1 MSYAPRIPIRPLTDL
16 EWHALLPYVLR
27 RSPQGRQIGDLRARM
42 NAIFRLT
49 ATDAPWKHGEAP
61 RITADSLAR
70 YYRRLTHAGL
80 WERLLQAL
88 HDAAPSHPL
97 RAIEALICRA
107 ARRAHRLRGLR
118 LLVLARRLGF
128 RRALNGPPWLLP
140 HPDLSESLLEAGPPA
155 PHLRK
160 PWLRV
165 LKALVGRRSIPRAV
179 RRAWV

>member
-1 MSYAPRIPIRPLTDL
+1 MSYASRIPIRPLSDL

-42 NAIFRLT
+42 NALFRLT
-49 ATDAPWKHGEAP
+49 ATDAPWKH
-61 RITADSLAR
+61 ADDPGIAAESLAR

-80 WERLLQAL
+80 WERLLEAL
-88 HDAAPSHPL
+88 HDAGPLHPL

-107 ARRAHRLRGLR
+107 ARRAHRLRGLG

-128 RRALNGPPWLLP
+128 RRALNAPPWLLP
-140 HPDLSESLLEAGPPA
+140 DPDLSERLLEAGPPA
-155 PHLRK
+155 PEFQK

-165 LKALVGRRSIPRAV
+165 LKTLIGRRRIAPSV

>member
-1 MSYAPRIPIRPLTDL
+1 MSYAPRIPIRPLSDL

-42 NAIFRLT
+42 NALFRHA
-49 ATDAPWKHGEAP
+49 ATDAPWKDAAAP
-61 RITADSLAR
+61 GIAADSLAR

-88 HDAAPSHPL
+88 HDAAPGHPL
-97 RAIEALICRA
+97 RGIEAMICRA
-107 ARRAHRLRGLR
+107 ARRAHRLRGLC

-140 HPDLSESLLEAGPPA
+140 HPDLSENLLEAGPPA

-165 LKALVGRRSIPRAV
+165 LKALVGRRSIPRSV
-179 RRAWV
+179 RGAWV

>member
-1 MSYAPRIPIRPLTDL
+1 MPYAPRTPHRPLSDL

-42 NAIFRLT
+42 NAIFCLT
-49 ATDAPWKHGEAP
+49 ATDAPWKYGQDA

-88 HDAAPSHPL
+88 HDAAPNHPL
-97 RAIEALICRA
+97 RAIEAMICRA
-107 ARRAHRLRGLR
+107 ARRAHRLRGLA

-128 RRALNGPPWLLP
+128 RRALNAPPWLLP
-140 HPDLSESLLEAGPPA
+140 DPDLSETLLAVPDRRLEWM
-155 PHLRK
+155 K
-160 PWLRV
+160 PLLRV
-165 LKALVGRRSIPRAV
+165 LKTLAGRRHIPRSV
-179 RRAWV
+179 RLGWA

>member
-1 MSYAPRIPIRPLTDL
+1 MSYAPRIPYRPLSDL

-42 NAIFRLT
+42 DAIFRLT
-49 ATDAPWKHGEAP
+49 ATDAPWKHGNDP
-61 RITADSLAR
+61 RVAADSLAR

-88 HDAAPSHPL
+88 HDAAPGHPL
-97 RAIEALICRA
+97 RAIESQICRA
-107 ARRAHRLRGLR
+107 ARRAHRLRGLG

-128 RRALNGPPWLLP
+128 RRALNAPPWMLP
-140 HPDLSESLLEAGPPA
+140 DPDLSETLLRHPPA
-155 PHLRK
+155 APDLQR

-165 LKALVGRRSIPRAV
+165 LKTLIGRRSIPPSV